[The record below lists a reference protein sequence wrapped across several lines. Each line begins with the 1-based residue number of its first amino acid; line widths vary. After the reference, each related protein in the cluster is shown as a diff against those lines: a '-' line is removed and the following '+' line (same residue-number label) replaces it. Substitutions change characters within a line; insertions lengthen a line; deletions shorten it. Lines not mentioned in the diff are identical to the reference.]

1 MAHRVDGG
9 CRGHPGTALTEGITW
24 GWESFPEY
32 LDAVEKQKLAVDFG
46 TQVAH
51 GAVQG
56 YAMGDRGACNEAATA
71 DDIAAM
77 ARIVQRR
84 SRLGRWAFRPRAPR
98 RTGPSTA
105 NRCRG
110 RMPPRMN
117 CSRSDGRWRPAVRR
131 CSRSHRRAP
140 RVSLDGPLKELDW
153 MVRLAAEIDRPL
165 SFAMVQTQSAPD
177 LWRKQL
183 DIAGRALDDGIR
195 VHPQFAARPF
205 GMLFGFAGY
214 HAFTHRPTFRK
225 LKAELDDRELGR
237 RLADPGVRA
246 AILAE
251 ADLPRSRSRCS
262 TRCSPSS
269 QHSADSIY
277 AIGDPPDYG
286 RPRTRRSAPSPA
298 AAARTRWPPCTTSCS
313 SRMARPC

>member
-1 MAHRVDGG
+1 MRLSCAITGPLPVGLSGDHRAHYPDCWLTRRGGSMYDLTITGGSVVDGTGDKPFRADIGIRTAGSSRFVVATATTPDCRGGGGDHRCHRPHRHPGLRRHPHPLRRPGQLGRPAGAVQHARRDDGRQRQLRRRFRPGAAGPRAVAHRVDGG

-51 GAVQG
+51 GAVR
-56 YAMGDRGACNEAATA
+56 AMRWAIAVPATRPPPPMTSPRWRA
-71 DDIAAM
+71 SC
-77 ARIVQRR
+77 RRR

-140 RVSLDGPLKELDW
+140 RV
-153 MVRLAAEIDRPL
+153 
-165 SFAMVQTQSAPD
+165 
-177 LWRKQL
+177 
-183 DIAGRALDDGIR
+183 RAWT
-195 VHPQFAARPF
+195 AR
-205 GMLFGFAGY
+205 
-214 HAFTHRPTFRK
+214 
-225 LKAELDDRELGR
+225 
-237 RLADPGVRA
+237 
-246 AILAE
+246 
-251 ADLPRSRSRCS
+251 
-262 TRCSPSS
+262 
-269 QHSADSIY
+269 
-277 AIGDPPDYG
+277 
-286 RPRTRRSAPSPA
+286 
-298 AAARTRWPPCTTSCS
+298 
-313 SRMARPC
+313 